1 MPHCPTPSA
10 RAPRLSVVVPT
21 YGRTERVHALLARL
35 AAQTLAPEDFELVLV
50 DDGSP
55 EPLEVD
61 AHSLPFALQFL
72 RQANAGPGAARNLAF
87 EHARA
92 PLVLILN
99 DDAVPADDLLQRHLE
114 LHAEQSEPCAVLGTF
129 DFTPNA
135 LRHPFV
141 RVLHGSSLLF
151 GYAAMK
157 HGERYGWQHFWTCNL
172 SLPLELVRAVGGF
185 DSERFREALVEDVEL
200 GYRLAQR
207 GLRVLYREDLR
218 CGHEHVLS
226 ARDFMRRMLR
236 LGVNL
241 GRMHAKH
248 EDARVLWMAEGARLG
263 AAFWRKSHATVEAYH
278 ATYRRFLEQMDA
290 FEREYADR
298 PIPESTLAKVRAL
311 TQQIG
316 VVCMHRGLQ
325 LERTGEDVAEV
336 LERGPRGGELT
347 SIIALSKDSLG
358 ATRRCL
364 EALRAHADPK
374 FPTEILFVDNG
385 SSDGSAA
392 WLAAQPDVQLIANA
406 QNLGAPRARNQAL
419 ARARGRWIVFLD
431 NDAFVHA
438 GWLER
443 LLYHAQVDP
452 LSGCVGPLSDRAA
465 HGQQIELPHAGDPQ
479 AGARLDATLAR
490 ESRRTHRAATLLSSY
505 CMLVRREVVDAI
517 GGFDERFDP
526 WGFEDDDYSLRA
538 VLAGFRNRIA
548 LDVFVRHEAYGGPK
562 LAAHVELLKRNWKRF
577 AQKWGLPADAAHGDY
592 SHLKQLHGTLMP
604 RARLHCPLASASPSN
619 EAPVAA

>member
-1 MPHCPTPSA
+1 M
-10 RAPRLSVVVPT
+10 PT
-21 YGRTERVHALLARL
+21 YGRAERVHALLARL
-35 AAQTLAPEDFELVLV
+35 AEQTLPPADWELVLV

-55 EPLEVD
+55 QPLELD
-61 AHSLPFALQFL
+61 PSAYPFALQLL
-72 RQANAGPGAARNLAF
+72 RQANAGPGAARNRAF

-99 DDAVPADDLLQRHLE
+99 DDAVPAKDLLQRHLE
-114 LHAEQSEPCAVLGTF
+114 VHAQQSEPCAVLGTF
-129 DFTPNA
+129 DFTPQA

-157 HGERYGWQHFWTCNL
+157 HGERYGWQQFWTCNL

-185 DSERFREALVEDVEL
+185 DAPRFREAIVEDVEL

-248 EDARVLWMAEGARLG
+248 GDPRILWMAEGAHLG

-278 ATYRRFLEQMDA
+278 ATYQRYLEQMDA
-290 FEREYADR
+290 FERSFAHQA
-298 PIPESTLAKVRAL
+298 IPEATLAKVREL
-311 TQQIG
+311 TQQMG

-325 LERTGEDVAEV
+325 LERTGEDVGEV
-336 LERGPRGGELT
+336 LERGPRTGELT
-347 SIIALSKDSLG
+347 SILVLSKDSLG
-358 ATRRCL
+358 ATQRCL
-364 EALRAHADPK
+364 AALRAAADPK
-374 FPTEILFVDNG
+374 YPTEILFVDNG
-385 SSDGSAA
+385 STDGSAA
-392 WLAAQPDVQLIANA
+392 FLAAQPDVQLIANEA
-406 QNLGAPRARNQAL
+406 NLGAPHARNQAL
-419 ARARGRWIVFLD
+419 ACARGRWIVFLD

-465 HGQQIELPHAGDPQ
+465 HGQQIELPQAGDPQ
-479 AGARLDATLAR
+479 AGARLAARLAR
-490 ESRRTHRAATLLSSY
+490 DSRRTHRAATLLSSY

-517 GGFDERFDP
+517 GGFDERFEP

-562 LAAHVELLKRNWKRF
+562 LAAHVELLKRNWRRF
-577 AQKWGLPADAAHGDY
+577 AEKWGLPAEAAHGDY
-592 SHLKQLHGTLMP
+592 SHLKQLHGTSIP
-604 RARLHCPLASASPSN
+604 RARLQCPLAP
-619 EAPVAA
+619 AAQQSQAAA